1 MGTDIETIASRLER
15 IDSEIHVLKREL
27 LSLKGADER
36 AKRASEDFVAA
47 AMKKKRHVKESAVFI
62 IREDRKK
69 G

>member
-1 MGTDIETIASRLER
+1 MVTDIEAIASRLEK
-15 IDSEIHVLKREL
+15 IDSEIHILKREV
-27 LSLKGADER
+27 LSLKEADAR

-47 AMKKKRHVKESAVFI
+47 AMKKKKDVKESAVFI

>member
-15 IDSEIHVLKREL
+15 IDSEIHILKREV
-27 LSLKGADER
+27 LSLKEADER
-36 AKRASEDFVAA
+36 AKKASEDFVAA
-47 AMKKKRHVKESAVFI
+47 AMEKKRDVKESAVFI